1 MEEQPRREFSGEDFF
16 RCAAIVLPYLDLNEL
31 VSVSS
36 TCKTL
41 YRISRNITS
50 RRISDA
56 SRGFENL
63 PVPFFSTTAGDPQPY
78 SYFLYTPTQIRRQN
92 PALRQPWGS
101 DRDSRPDTPHP
112 FLFRVDGAAGCDC
125 AGGCAADGCP
135 CSNLE
140 CGPSCECDSVCG
152 NRVTQSGI
160 TVKLKI
166 VKDEKKGWG
175 LYAAE
180 LIPAGRFVCEYAG
193 KRSFYFNLP
202 SYFISFWPIG
212 ISYCVIVNG

>member
-1 MEEQPRREFSGEDFF
+1 MEKQPCRKINDRHSGEAFF
-16 RCAAIVLPYLDLNEL
+16 RCAAIVLPYLNLNEL
-31 VSVSS
+31 LSISS
-36 TCKTL
+36 TCKAL
-41 YRISRNITS
+41 HQISKIVTS
-50 RRISDA
+50 RRTSDA
-56 SRGFENL
+56 SRGFEKL
-63 PVPFFSTTAGDPQPY
+63 PIPFFNTVPGDLQPY
-78 SYFLYTPTQIRRQN
+78 SYFLYTPTQTLRET
-92 PALRQPWGS
+92 PEFRQPWGS
-101 DRDSRPDTPHP
+101 DHDARPNPPYP

-125 AGGCAADGCP
+125 TNGCGGDRCK

-152 NRVTQSGI
+152 NRVTQCGI

-193 KRSFYFNLP
+193 KRSIFSNYHLT
-202 SYFISFWPIG
+202 S
-212 ISYCVIVNG
+212 